1 MSPQRVCIITGLS
14 GSGKS
19 TAARALEDRGFFVV
33 DNLPLVL
40 LPSLLDLTR
49 KSLKA
54 AAGIAVVIDVRNR
67 EFLEEYDAVLEHL
80 RQAGYQPEV
89 TFFDASDE
97 VLLRRYSE
105 TRRSHPLSAGESV
118 LSGIEMERALLQKV
132 RNDASIVIDSSG
144 LNPRQLGE
152 KVLNTLC
159 DGLVDPDLIVRL
171 ESFGYRYGLPADADL
186 VFDVRFLPN
195 PHYIDEL
202 RPLTGRD
209 EKLRKYVLE
218 QSACQEFLQHLR
230 RMLKFLLPH
239 YRSEGKSYLTIA
251 IGCTG
256 GRHRSVSV
264 VESLLHDFPDQE
276 ATLRFNH
283 RDIDKG

>member
-54 AAGIAVVIDVRNR
+54 AGIAVVIDVRNR
-67 EFLEEYDAVLEHL
+67 EFLEEYDAVLEDL

-105 TRRSHPLSAGESV
+105 TRRSHPLSASESV
-118 LSGIEMERALLQKV
+118 LAGIEMERTLLQKV

-159 DGLVDPDLIVRL
+159 DRLVEPTLIVLL

-186 VFDVRFLPN
+186 VLDVRFLPN

-209 EKLRKYVLE
+209 ERLRNYVLG
-218 QSACQEFLQHLR
+218 QSACQEFLQHLH

-256 GRHRSVSV
+256 GRHRSVSI

-276 ATLRFNH
+276 ATLQLSH